1 MPPSEA
7 ALRRRR
13 RQRRRVA
20 AFTFAEAFGSGGGS
34 GGNGSSVGVQNLI
47 PVRACLVGPVWAAA
61 AADQVLTAMDVPMG
75 HLWSTGPVLT
85 AMDVPMGHRAT
96 GAAAWALRAL

>member
-1 MPPSEA
+1 MA
-7 ALRRRR
+7 A
-13 RQRRRVA
+13 A
-20 AFTFAEAFGSGGGS
+20 AAAAATAAAGAFRI
-34 GGNGSSVGVQNLI
+34 LI
-47 PVRACLVGPVWAAA
+47 PVRSCLVGPVWAAAAA

-96 GAAAWALRAL
+96 GAAAWAFRAL